1 MDGANKQRANGNKVL
16 KAQTDYKH
24 LFFYQ
29 KSDVL
34 YQMTFCF
41 CDKFL
46 PPYGD
51 RTRDQMIQA
60 ARSGKQNIVEGL
72 SDGVTSTEM
81 MLKLLNVGRSS
92 LQELLEDYLDY
103 AKAHGLIIWDSSHP
117 RYNSMLAFCRKHNAL
132 SDYQPFFSKWNAEE
146 FCNIAISLCHIT
158 DKMLTTYLKKE
169 EQSFVTEG
177 GIKERMYKARTNY
190 RRDQDIE
197 YERLRREVPVLKAE
211 IARLRKLLQSHGI
224 NCEEGS

>member
-1 MDGANKQRANGNKVL
+1 MDESSKKQQTTGSQVL
-16 KAQTDYKH
+16 KSQTDYKK

-41 CDKFL
+41 CDQFL
-46 PPYGD
+46 PLYGD

-103 AKAHGLIIWDSSHP
+103 AKAHNLAIWDSSHP
-117 RYNSMLAFCRKHNAL
+117 RYDSMLSFCRKHNAL
-132 SDYQPFFSKWNAEE
+132 IDYQPFFSKWNAEE

-158 DKMLTTYLKKE
+158 DRMLTTYLKKE
-169 EQSFVTEG
+169 EQSFITEG

-190 RRDQDIE
+190 RREQDLE
-197 YERLRREVPVLKAE
+197 LERLRREVPSLKAE
-211 IARLRKLLQSHGI
+211 IARLQALLQSHGI
-224 NCEEGS
+224 DF